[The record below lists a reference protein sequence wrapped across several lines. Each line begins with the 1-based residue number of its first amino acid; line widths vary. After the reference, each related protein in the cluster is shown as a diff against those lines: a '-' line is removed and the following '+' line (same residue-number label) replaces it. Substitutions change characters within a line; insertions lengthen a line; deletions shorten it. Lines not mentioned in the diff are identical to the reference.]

1 MKPNYHK
8 IENKVVSFQEGEEPE
23 LIHIIKSGFEDRY
36 IVVFEDAYEMA
47 LGQTEILNKAEI
59 EIKFKITL

>member
-8 IENKVVSFQEGEEPE
+8 IENKVVSFQDGEEPE